1 MKGQSKRRMSKFAIH
16 THESAPPD
24 SKPLMQGLEQAF
36 GFVPN
41 VSAVL
46 AESPATLKAYMT
58 LSKIFDESAFTPAE
72 RQVVIL
78 AINEYNECH
87 YCVAAHSILADMHG
101 VSADAIDAIR
111 DGNPIGDPRLEALR
125 DFTRKIVELRGWVKE
140 EDIEQFMAAGFS
152 RAQVLEVILGVALK
166 TISNYANHIADTP
179 LDEAF
184 TGAAW
189 KPGR

>member
-1 MKGQSKRRMSKFAIH
+1 MSKFDIH
-16 THESAPPD
+16 THETAPEK
-24 SKPLMQGLEQAF
+24 SRPLMRGVEKAF

-46 AESPATLKAYMT
+46 AESPPTLNAYMT
-58 LSKIFDESAFTPAE
+58 LSKIFDETSFTPAE

-87 YCVAAHSILADMHG
+87 YCVAAHSVIADMHG
-101 VSADAIDAIR
+101 VPDDAVEAIR
-111 DGNPIGDPRLEALR
+111 EGHPIADRRLEALR
-125 DFTRKIVELRGWVKE
+125 DFTRKIVDRRGWVDE
-140 EDIEQFMAAGFS
+140 AEIEAFMAAGFE
-152 RAQVLEVILGVALK
+152 RHQVLEVILGVAMK

-184 TGAAW
+184 ANRAW
-189 KPGR
+189 KPEKR

>member
-87 YCVAAHSILADMHG
+87 YCVAAHS
-101 VSADAIDAIR
+101 
-111 DGNPIGDPRLEALR
+111 
-125 DFTRKIVELRGWVKE
+125 
-140 EDIEQFMAAGFS
+140 
-152 RAQVLEVILGVALK
+152 VL
-166 TISNYANHIADTP
+166 ADTP

-189 KPGR
+189 KPGG